1 MKRIAL
7 VLCLM
12 AAGCG
17 GGSGGGGPTAPP
29 PAPPPP
35 TTGLFFEAS
44 GAPGSGTIHL
54 EAAANTGF
62 GSNFVLRVE
71 ANDFSDLFG
80 VSFDLSFPKRRLNFL
95 ENATSE
101 GTFLSENGAV
111 ETAFEILRKPA
122 GNLIV
127 GVTRLGDV
135 GGASG
140 SGTLLTIEFEIT
152 GGGGQGDLT
161 FSDNDAVDRDR
172 EFLDATV
179 WLGGSIEVLR

>member
-1 MKRIAL
+1 MLAK
-7 VLCLM
+7 
-12 AAGCG
+12 G
-17 GGSGGGGPTAPP
+17 
-29 PAPPPP
+29 
-35 TTGLFFEAS
+35 
-44 GAPGSGTIHL
+44 
-54 EAAANTGF
+54 
-62 GSNFVLRVE
+62 
-71 ANDFSDLFG
+71 D
-80 VSFDLSFPKRRLNFL
+80 FL

-152 GGGGQGDLT
+152 DGGGQGDLI

-172 EFLDATV
+172 EFLEATA